1 MRCLRGPLY
10 QDDTCVTD
18 LLSTKE
24 RALKGDGALGTGIPV
39 PFGSLNERPRARIL
53 YDVGRVG
60 LDNRMIRC

>member
-1 MRCLRGPLY
+1 MRCPRGPLH
-10 QDDTCVTD
+10 QDDPCVTD

-39 PFGSLNERPRARIL
+39 PFGSLIERPRARIL

>member
-1 MRCLRGPLY
+1 MRCLRGPLH
-10 QDDTCVTD
+10 QDDPCVTD

-39 PFGSLNERPRARIL
+39 PFGSLIERPRARIL
-53 YDVGRVG
+53 YAVGRVG